1 MNCILRGVCTIKNDV
16 CALWKELSSDLK
28 TFICKK
34 VGNEQDAEDILQDVF
49 LKILTNMDRIK
60 DNDRIYAWVYRIT
73 RNTINDYYRRRRIKA
88 EISDLPEEGV
98 TSNDEDEIINELV
111 LCLKNMIESL
121 PDKYKQAIMLTE
133 LGGLTQKELAQ
144 KLGMSISGAK
154 SRVQRG
160 RIMLKEKF
168 FECCKFQFDGYG
180 NIIEY
185 QHKENSCKYC

>member
-1 MNCILRGVCTIKNDV
+1 M
-16 CALWKELSSDLK
+16 SSYLK
-28 TFICKK
+28 IFIRKK
-34 VGNEQDAEDILQDVF
+34 VANEQDVEDILQDVF
-49 LKILTNMDRIK
+49 LKIYSNIDQVK

-73 RNTINDYYRRRRIKA
+73 RNSIADFFRKKRDTI
-88 EISDLPEEGV
+88 EFSDLSGERK
-98 TSNDEDEIINELV
+98 TDNDEEEIINGLV
-111 LCLKNMIESL
+111 LCLKNMIDSL

-160 RIMLKEKF
+160 RNLLKEKF
-168 FECCKFQFDGYG
+168 FQCCKFQFDAYG

-185 QHKENSCKYC
+185 QHKKDSCKYC

>member
-1 MNCILRGVCTIKNDV
+1 V
-16 CALWKELSSDLK
+16 A
-28 TFICKK
+28 
-34 VGNEQDAEDILQDVF
+34 NEQDAEDILQDVF
-49 LKILTNMDRIK
+49 LKIYSNIDQVK

-73 RNTINDYYRRRRIKA
+73 RNSIADYSRKKRDTA
-88 EISDLPEEGV
+88 EFSDLPDE
-98 TSNDEDEIINELV
+98 SIIDNDEDEIINGLV
-111 LCLKNMIESL
+111 LCLKNMIDSL

-160 RIMLKEKF
+160 RTMLKEKL
-168 FECCKFQFDGYG
+168 FECCKFQFDAYG

-185 QHKENSCKYC
+185 QHKKDSCKYC

>member
-1 MNCILRGVCTIKNDV
+1 M
-16 CALWKELSSDLK
+16 A
-28 TFICKK
+28 
-34 VGNEQDAEDILQDVF
+34 NEQDAEDILQDVF
-49 LKILTNMDRIK
+49 LKIYSNIDKVK

-73 RNTINDYYRRRRIKA
+73 RNSIADYYRKKRDTA
-88 EISDLPEEGV
+88 EFSDLSGESI
-98 TSNDEDEIINELV
+98 TDNDEDEIINGLV
-111 LCLKNMIESL
+111 LCLKNMIDSL

-160 RIMLKEKF
+160 RNMLREKF
-168 FECCKFQFDGYG
+168 FECCKFQFDAYG

-185 QHKENSCKYC
+185 QYKKDSCKYC

>member
-1 MNCILRGVCTIKNDV
+1 M
-16 CALWKELSSDLK
+16 A
-28 TFICKK
+28 
-34 VGNEQDAEDILQDVF
+34 NEQDAEDILQDVF
-49 LKILTNMDRIK
+49 LKIYSNIDQVK

-73 RNTINDYYRRRRIKA
+73 RNSIADFFRKKRDTI
-88 EISDLPEEGV
+88 EFSDLSGERK
-98 TSNDEDEIINELV
+98 TDNDEEEIINGLV
-111 LCLKNMIESL
+111 LCLKNMIDSL

-160 RIMLKEKF
+160 RNLLKEKF
-168 FECCKFQFDGYG
+168 FQCCKFQFDAYG

-185 QHKENSCKYC
+185 QHKKDSCKYC

>member
-1 MNCILRGVCTIKNDV
+1 MHLEGGKAMKDDIG
-16 CALWKELSSDLK
+16 ALWKELSSNLK
-28 TFICKK
+28 TFILKK
-34 VGNEQDAEDILQDVF
+34 VGNEHDAEDILQDIF
-49 LKILTNMDRIK
+49 LKIFTNLDQLK
-60 DNDRIYAWVYRIT
+60 DNNRIYAWIYQIT
-73 RNTINDYYRRRRIKA
+73 RNTINDYYRMRRIRA

-121 PDKYKQAIMLTE
+121 PDKYKQAIILTE
-133 LGGLTQKELAQ
+133 FGGLTQKELAQ

-160 RIMLKEKF
+160 RNMLKEKF

>member
-1 MNCILRGVCTIKNDV
+1 V
-16 CALWKELSSDLK
+16 A
-28 TFICKK
+28 
-34 VGNEQDAEDILQDVF
+34 NEQDAEDILQDVF
-49 LKILTNMDRIK
+49 LKIYSNIDQVK

-73 RNTINDYYRRRRIKA
+73 RNSIADFFRKKRDTI
-88 EISDLPEEGV
+88 EFSDLSGERK
-98 TSNDEDEIINELV
+98 TDNDEEEIINGLV
-111 LCLKNMIESL
+111 LCLKNMIDSL

-160 RIMLKEKF
+160 RNILKEKF
-168 FECCKFQFDGYG
+168 FQCCKFQFDAYG
-180 NIIEY
+180 NIVEY

>member
-1 MNCILRGVCTIKNDV
+1 M
-16 CALWKELSSDLK
+16 A
-28 TFICKK
+28 
-34 VGNEQDAEDILQDVF
+34 NEQDAEDILQDVF
-49 LKILTNMDRIK
+49 LKIYSNIDQVK

-73 RNTINDYYRRRRIKA
+73 RNSIADYYRKKRDTA
-88 EISDLPEEGV
+88 EFSDLLEEGI
-98 TSNDEDEIINELV
+98 TDNGEDEIINGLV
-111 LCLKNMIESL
+111 LCLKNMIDSL

-160 RIMLKEKF
+160 RNLLKEKF
-168 FECCKFQFDGYG
+168 FQCCKFQFDAYG
-180 NIIEY
+180 NIVEY